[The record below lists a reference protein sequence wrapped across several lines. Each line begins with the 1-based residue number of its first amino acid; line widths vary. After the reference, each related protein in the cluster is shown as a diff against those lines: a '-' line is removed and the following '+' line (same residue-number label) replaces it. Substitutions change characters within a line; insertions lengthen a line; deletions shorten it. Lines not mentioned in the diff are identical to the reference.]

1 MCMHPGLECY
11 KSIKKNSDEC
21 LIPCTGIYADVLKN
35 EDVKLVDE
43 MKQFK
48 TAMVFYKKYKS
59 RFING
64 TEGN

>member
-1 MCMHPGLECY
+1 MPPGLECF
-11 KSIKKNSDEC
+11 KFLPHKSDER